1 MATFFATLMVFGVV
15 VLAMAVG
22 VIVQGRRLKGSCGGT
37 GEACTCSAVAAR
49 ACPIRREREAHAV
62 ASGRASG

>member
-1 MATFFATLMVFGVV
+1 MATFFATLTVFGVV

-22 VIVQGRRLKGSCGGT
+22 VIVHGRRLKGSCGGT

-49 ACPIRREREAHAV
+49 ACPIRHEREARAV
-62 ASGRASG
+62 VSGRASG